1 MTDFKEA
8 KGKPLPKIAPI
19 QGTNPEDD
27 PRYVALLTSLQTVH
41 GTLLKTN
48 LSENPALIGD
58 YLGDLRLGANQL
70 FAYLNIYIDVL
81 TEAQVE
87 HAARRQ
93 AIFES
98 EIAQKKSPSAAETY
112 AREMT
117 RDSDANVKVIE
128 NRIQQIKNNYERFSG
143 IAIYLQSRMKEFQ
156 SERFAG

>member
-1 MTDFKEA
+1 MAEFKEA
-8 KGKPLPKIAPI
+8 IGLPKIAPI

-27 PRYVALLTSLQTVH
+27 PKYVKLLTNLQTVH
-41 GTLLKTN
+41 GTLLNTD
-48 LSENPALIGD
+48 LSENPSLIGD

-70 FAYLNIYIDVL
+70 FAYLNVYIDVL
-81 TEAQVE
+81 TEAQVT
-87 HAARRQ
+87 HATRRQ
-93 AIFES
+93 AIFET
-98 EIAQKKSPSAAETY
+98 EMAQGKSPSAAETY

-128 NRIQQIKNNYERFSG
+128 NRIQQIKNNYERFNG